1 VLPLVDFTPL
11 QPPEAAQ
18 EVAFVE
24 LQVRIAVV
32 PLARLA
38 GFALSVTT
46 GAGAV
51 PVVTV
56 TDVAALLLPPAPVQD
71 SVKFVVAVSA
81 PVGLLPLVATVPLQ
95 PPEAVHDVAF
105 VELQLRVE
113 VLPEAMLV
121 GDALSDT
128 VGATTAALEPP
139 PQAARTRHAPPVTAV
154 ATKRLQGTAQ
164 YEVFICL

>member
-1 VLPLVDFTPL
+1 MDFTPL

-24 LQVRIAVV
+24 LQVRVAVA
-32 PLARLA
+32 PLVRLA
-38 GFALSVTT
+38 GFARSVTT
-46 GAGAV
+46 GAGAL

-56 TDVAALLLPPAPVQD
+56 TDVAALLLPPAPIQD
-71 SVKFVVAVSA
+71 SVKFVVAVNA
-81 PVGLLPLVATVPLQ
+81 PVGLLPLVASVPLQ
-95 PPEAVHDVAF
+95 PPDAVHDVAF

-113 VLPEAMLV
+113 ALPEAMLV
-121 GDALSDT
+121 GDAVSDT

-154 ATKRLQGTAQ
+154 ATKRLRGTFKHD
-164 YEVFICL
+164 VFICL